1 MIANSKKSAA
11 DALKVLTAN
20 RLGDGIAVWLGRDRT
35 WVEQVEDAWATS
47 SPEDVATLE
56 ALAADVIKAERHN
69 DVTLIDVE
77 ETPSGPRPLKLREL
91 IRARGPTI
99 RLDLGKQAVMPAPS
113 A

>member
-1 MIANSKKSAA
+1 
-11 DALKVLTAN
+11 
-20 RLGDGIAVWLGRDRT
+20 
-35 WVEQVEDAWATS
+35 
-47 SPEDVATLE
+47 
-56 ALAADVIKAERHN
+56 
-69 DVTLIDVE
+69 VTLIDVE